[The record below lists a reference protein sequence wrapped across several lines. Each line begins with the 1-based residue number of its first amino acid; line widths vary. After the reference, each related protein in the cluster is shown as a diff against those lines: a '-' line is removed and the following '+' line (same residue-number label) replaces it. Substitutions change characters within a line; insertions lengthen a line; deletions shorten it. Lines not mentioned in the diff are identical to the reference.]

1 MTNLINLINYS
12 LRLVNILPDLIKKCY
27 ILNNE
32 IYLLI
37 SKKDLLFII
46 FFLKN
51 SINNQYK
58 SLVDLTAVDFLQKKQ
73 KIEIYYFLL
82 SIEFNFRI
90 ALQINLS
97 EAESIET
104 VSYFFKSA
112 NWLER
117 EVWDLFGVIF
127 LKHPDLRRIL
137 TDYGFNGH
145 PLRKDFPLIGYTELR
160 YDEEKK
166 SIIYESIEMAQEMR
180 LFNFLSPWEQKKYIK
195 NL

>member
-46 FFLKN
+46 FFFKN